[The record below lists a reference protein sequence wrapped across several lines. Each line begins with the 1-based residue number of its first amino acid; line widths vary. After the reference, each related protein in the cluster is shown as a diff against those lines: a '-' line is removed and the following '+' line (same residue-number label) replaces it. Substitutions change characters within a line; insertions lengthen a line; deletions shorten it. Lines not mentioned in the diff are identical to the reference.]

1 MGADVTERRPDDP
14 GAEEPA
20 APDAAPARDDDTVAP
35 DARETAPA
43 AAVTP
48 GGGAAG
54 EAGPAAPTVDFRDR
68 WLRSEADFQNYRRR
82 AQRDL
87 EEARR
92 NSEEGVMLEVIA
104 ALDDLERAIAAAE
117 TAGSPD
123 SWTAGVRLVANRLGE
138 YLARQGVTAVDPL
151 GQPFDPA
158 FHEALLEVDAPA
170 GAVPG
175 AVVQVIHKGYRRG
188 PRALRA
194 ARVVVAKRES
204 VDGA

>member
-1 MGADVTERRPDDP
+1 
-14 GAEEPA
+14 
-20 APDAAPARDDDTVAP
+20 
-35 DARETAPA
+35 
-43 AAVTP
+43 
-48 GGGAAG
+48 
-54 EAGPAAPTVDFRDR
+54 
-68 WLRSEADFQNYRRR
+68 
-82 AQRDL
+82 
-87 EEARR
+87 
-92 NSEEGVMLEVIA
+92 MLEMIA

-123 SWTAGVRLVANRLGE
+123 SWTSGVRLVANRLSE

-151 GQPFDPA
+151 GAAFDPA

-170 GAVPG
+170 GAMPG
-175 AVVQVIHKGYRRG
+175 SVVQVILKGYRRG

>member
-20 APDAAPARDDDTVAP
+20 TPDAAPVGDEDSAGPQAG
-35 DARETAPA
+35 ETAAPPA
-43 AAVTP
+43 TTP
-48 GGGAAG
+48 GSGAAG
-54 EAGPAAPTVDFRDR
+54 EAGPAAPVVDFRDR

-92 NSEEGVMLEVIA
+92 NSEESVMLEVIA

-123 SWTAGVRLVANRLGE
+123 SWTSGVRLVASRLSE
-138 YLARQGVTAVDPL
+138 YLARQGVIAVDPL
-151 GQPFDPA
+151 GEPFDPA

-175 AVVQVIHKGYRRG
+175 YRRG
-188 PRALRA
+188 SRALRA
-194 ARVVVAKRES
+194 ARVVVAKRER